1 MHVDLASLHIVR
13 YPDPVL
19 RRKTRPIASIDET
32 VRAVARR
39 MLELMHEAPGVGLAG
54 PQVGLSWRLFVTNA
68 GDLDP
73 VDRVFINPELA
84 LGRVEMEV
92 ATEGCLSLREIDVE
106 VRRPVHADITATGLD
121 GERFSISAD
130 ELLARIWQH
139 ENDHLDGV
147 LIVDRMSQM
156 DRLSTR
162 RALKEMREAAGI
174 ADE

>member
-73 VDRVFINPELA
+73 VDRVFVNPELA
-84 LGRVEMEV
+84 LGRGEMEV
-92 ATEGCLSLREIDVE
+92 ATEGCLSLPEIDVQ

-121 GERFSISAD
+121 GERFSMSAD

-162 RALKEMREAAGI
+162 RVLKEMREAAGI

>member
-32 VRAVARR
+32 VLAVARR

-84 LGRVEMEV
+84 LGRGEMAV
-92 ATEGCLSLREIDVE
+92 AMEGCLSLPEIDVE
-106 VRRPVHADITATGLD
+106 IRRPVHADITATGLD
-121 GERFSISAD
+121 GERFSMSAD

-174 ADE
+174 ADD